1 MGGEAAGREDSGA
14 MTDEGPDISA
24 NVHRLIAAPTGA
36 GKSHFVGYLCEKLY
50 EQKRPFI
57 ILDTKTQNH
66 IGLIGLKGVKRLQI
80 RPGVEYDFKR
90 LVEFDHLL
98 CVPTIRTRTEDLIEQ
113 YSQLIDAVYT
123 AGKSTVLL
131 VEEAHNYNKNSY
143 APSPILELVAREGR
157 GRGISL
163 WFVTQRI
170 QDFPKLLW
178 SQCYYT
184 YLMKFL
190 IPQDIRYVE
199 QLIPD
204 FTRIN
209 RELNRYDVLEF
220 DHSTAEYRILPK
232 ETVQRKT
239 KHYG

>member
-1 MGGEAAGREDSGA
+1 MGGTAAGREDSGA
-14 MTDEGPDISA
+14 MTDEPDLSA

-57 ILDTKTQNH
+57 VLDTKTQNH
-66 IGLIGLKGVKRLQI
+66 IGLVGLKGLKLIKI
-80 RPGVEYDFKR
+80 RPGAVYDWKKLAEYPY
-90 LVEFDHLL
+90 LL
-98 CVPTIRTRTEDLIEQ
+98 LVPTIRTRTEELIEQ
-113 YSQLIDAVYT
+113 YTAVIDAIYT
-123 AGKSTVLL
+123 AGKERVIL
-131 VEEAHNYNKNSY
+131 VEEAHNYNKNAYS
-143 APSPILELVAREGR
+143 PSSVLELVAREGR
-157 GRGISL
+157 GRGLSL

-184 YLMKFL
+184 YLMRFL

-220 DHSTAEYRILPK
+220 DHQTAEYRILPK
-232 ETVQRKT
+232 ETVVRKT